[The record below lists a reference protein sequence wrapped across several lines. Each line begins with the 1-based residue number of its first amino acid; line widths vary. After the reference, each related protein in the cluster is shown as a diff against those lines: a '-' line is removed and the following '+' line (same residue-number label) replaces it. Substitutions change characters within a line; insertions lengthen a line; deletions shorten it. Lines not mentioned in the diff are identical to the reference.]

1 MNDAAVFEALS
12 QSRERLHS
20 EIGKAVV
27 GQRAVIEQ
35 ILVAML
41 PGGNCLLTGAPGLA
55 KTLLVKSLAEAFSL
69 QFTRIQFT
77 PDLMPADITGM
88 DILQDG
94 PEGRSMKF
102 VSLTLTPLT
111 DTPEALREY
120 IKQNEMPSDWTF
132 LTGKQ
137 EPVERVQRALGF
149 LGTRESDID
158 PLAHSTMAR
167 YCDES
172 LIKWTHVNTLL
183 PARTIARMI
192 RFELV

>member
-1 MNDAAVFEALS
+1 MSNFIAP
-12 QSRERLHS
+12 
-20 EIGKAVV
+20 
-27 GQRAVIEQ
+27 
-35 ILVAML
+35 
-41 PGGNCLLTGAPGLA
+41 PGGWAPSTPEATRDRIRKQRMPNESLVDHTGRSVRFYDDVMKGNRVVVNVMYTVCSSSCTPAMRNLIEARKLLG
-55 KTLLVKSLAEAFSL
+55 E
-69 QFTRIQFT
+69 
-77 PDLMPADITGM
+77 
-88 DILQDG
+88 
-94 PEGRSMKF
+94 EGRSMKF